1 MYVTLSYQFNE
12 NIVIQSWRGHAVIH
26 IHSDFSLYYY
36 EFHFISLVCHF
47 QKDSCGIPIQEN
59 VKKKKN
65 TILFNYFWYKIC
77 TYSKF

>member
-59 VKKKKN
+59 VKKKK
-65 TILFNYFWYKIC
+65 KIQF
-77 TYSKF
+77 YSIIFGIKYVPSKF